1 MTREKLRQAQ
11 EIVTVLDRIDRVLE
25 VHSDNGTTL
34 AFRTSAFGTDI
45 QSLAYTDCRSD
56 FLRLL
61 FTKKQQ
67 LEKKL
72 KEL

>member
-1 MTREKLRQAQ
+1 MTREKLKQGQ
-11 EIVTVLDRIDRVLE
+11 EIVAVLDRINRVLE
-25 VHSDNGTTL
+25 VHSDDGTTL
-34 AFRTSAFGTDI
+34 SFRTSVSGTDI
-45 QSLAYTDCRSD
+45 QSLAYTGCRSD